1 MLNQDLS
8 SLLPVTLRPIGW
20 KDINAVSASTLHC
33 QFGLDKSQWARWYRT
48 NIEENEFATKGEDW
62 EVFDTMSKTS
72 IGGRPSRDFFLA
84 LPFAK
89 KLSMP
94 VIAC

>member
-1 MLNQDLS
+1 MGY
-8 SLLPVTLRPIGW
+8 LRPIGG
-20 KDINAVSASTLHC
+20 KEINAVSARELYS
-33 QFGLDKSQWARWYRT
+33 QSGLDGSNWSRWSKL
-48 NIEENEFATKGEDW
+48 NIEENQFATKGEDW

-72 IGGRPSRDFFLA
+72 IGGRPSRDIFLA

-89 KLSMP
+89 KLSMQ